1 MNFPK
6 KTFVVLLVFCL
17 FSGRALAA
25 ESSLEGIFK
34 DTVYGGII
42 GALVGSAFVLLS
54 DHPGDHLEYIP
65 TGAAVGLL
73 AGAVYG
79 LATSTTVRSFGEVE
93 NGKFTLNV
101 PTVKQSASYDRNA
114 FRREVIDSVDI
125 FKVKF

>member
-1 MNFPK
+1 M
-6 KTFVVLLVFCL
+6 VLLILCL

-25 ESSLEGIFK
+25 ESSLEGTFK

-54 DHPGDHLEYIP
+54 DHPSDHLEYIP

-101 PTVKQSASYDRNA
+101 PTIKQSASYDRNT
-114 FRREVIDSVDI
+114 FRREVIDSVDL